1 MSLLRAFIAIEIPP
15 QIQQAIQQAISN
27 LRRELNTSVRWV
39 SPENIHLTLKF
50 LGNIS
55 PAQVDALTS
64 MLQAQADSVP
74 AFEVEVGRLG
84 SFPDGKRVRVLWVG
98 LHAPAELA
106 ALSRGIESACAR
118 LGYESEKRGFSPHL
132 TIGRVR
138 QDASAADAQ
147 KIRRAFEAATIDS
160 LGVVRVDSAH
170 LFKSDLKRDG
180 AVYTKLFSAPLSNV
194 VASREAAKQSPR

>member
-74 AFEVEVGRLG
+74 AFDVQVGGLG
-84 SFPDGKRVRVLWVG
+84 SFPDGKRVSVLWVG

-132 TIGRVR
+132 TIGRVK
-138 QDASAADAQ
+138 QGVSSADAQ

-194 VASREAAKQSPR
+194 VARSEATKQSPR